1 MCYDD
6 IRHGPRLNLKLGG
19 LDMKEK
25 NTRVSVLN
33 SIRTKILLFV
43 AFSMIVALLISMFGT
58 IPRLRDN
65 MTDTTKN
72 YMTDVA
78 WAVGHGLDREIAHST
93 SEEVLAAEELDIVA
107 GDVGIEGLE
116 SSYAYIVGGDGSMLY
131 HPTADKIGQP
141 VENDAVKQLLAEIS
155 KGNRPESDVI
165 EYKFNGVMKY
175 ASYYIGENLD
185 FIVVVTVDEDEIN
198 AATNNIR
205 NQAIV
210 FAIIGLMVCLA
221 VAFVITGSMVKPI
234 SNVSKAIVK
243 MADMDFRDDGTL
255 AAVGKKKDETGVMGR
270 ALLQMR
276 HELIDVIQKIS
287 GQSNELHGASET
299 MNRSAN
305 HTAESV
311 DQVEKAINEIAQGAT
326 SQAQETQ
333 TATENVILMG
343 DMIEDTNREIDALRD
358 SANAM
363 NAAGNKAIEI
373 LAQLN
378 KCNQQTKDAI
388 EVVYEQTNTTNTS
401 AMKIKAATDVIT
413 EIAEETNLLSLNASI
428 EAARAG
434 EQGRGFA
441 VVASQ
446 IQKLAEQ
453 SNNSAQEIAVIINE
467 LISDAAK
474 SVETMENVRSVIKQ
488 QDEHVKTTED
498 SFRDVASG
506 IAQSIDG
513 IQSISAKTKQLN
525 EARIRVVDVV
535 QNLTAI
541 AEENAAGTQETSAS
555 VTEVGNT
562 MNDVAEEATHL
573 NGIATALEDSV
584 SVFKVD

>member
-1 MCYDD
+1 M
-6 IRHGPRLNLKLGG
+6 N
-19 LDMKEK
+19 EK
-25 NTRVSVLN
+25 KNQLRVGET
-33 SIRTKILLFV
+33 IKTKILLFV
-43 AFSMIVALLISMFGT
+43 AFAMVVTALICMYGT
-58 IPRLRDN
+58 IPQLRDN
-65 MTDTTKN
+65 MNETTKN
-72 YMTDVA
+72 YMIDVA

-93 SEEVLAAEELDIVA
+93 VEEVLTSEELKIVA
-107 GDVGIEGLE
+107 GDVGIEGIT
-116 SSYAYIVGGDGSMLY
+116 SSYAYVVAADSTMLF
-131 HPTADKIGQP
+131 HPTPDKIGQP
-141 VENDAVKQLLAEIS
+141 VENAAVKQLLEEIG
-155 KGNRPESDVI
+155 KGKRPESDVI
-165 EYKFNGVMKY
+165 EYEYNGAMKY

-185 FIVVVTVDEDEIN
+185 YIVVVTADEDEIN
-198 AATNNIR
+198 AETTNVR
-205 NQAIV
+205 NRAILYAV
-210 FAIIGLMVCLA
+210 IGLIVCISIA
-221 VAFVITGSMVKPI
+221 YVITGSIVKPI
-234 SNVSKAIVK
+234 TKVSDVIVK
-243 MADMDFRDDGTL
+243 MSEMDFRDDGTL
-255 AAVGKKKDETGVMGR
+255 AAISKKKDETGVMGR

-276 HELIDVIQKIS
+276 KELIGVIQKIS

-311 DQVEKAINEIAQGAT
+311 DQVEKAISEIAQGAT

-373 LAQLN
+373 LAELN
-378 KCNQQTKDAI
+378 ACNQQTKDAI

-401 AMKIKAATDVIT
+401 AMRIKAATDVIT

-474 SVETMENVRSVIKQ
+474 SVETMESVKGVIQQ
-488 QDEHVKTTED
+488 QDEYVKNTEE

-513 IQSISAKTKQLN
+513 IHSISAKTKQLN

-541 AEENAAGTQETSAS
+541 AEENAAGTEQTSAS

-584 SVFKVD
+584 KVFIVE

>member
-1 MCYDD
+1 
-6 IRHGPRLNLKLGG
+6 
-19 LDMKEK
+19 MKEQ
-25 NTRVSVLN
+25 NTRVSGLH

-43 AFSMIVALLISMFGT
+43 TFVLVVAVSICMWSSIPQLRVNINETIKYYMI
-58 IPRLRDN
+58 
-65 MTDTTKN
+65 
-72 YMTDVA
+72 DVA
-78 WAVGHGLDREIAHST
+78 GAIGLGLDREIVHS
-93 SEEVLAAEELDIVA
+93 SREEVLSPEELKVVA
-107 GDVGIEGLE
+107 ENVSIAGLP
-116 SSYAYIVGGDGSMLY
+116 SSYVYIVGADSIMLY
-131 HPTADKIGQP
+131 HPTPEKIGQP
-141 VENDAVKQLLAEIS
+141 VENAAVKQLIAEIE
-155 KGNRPESDVI
+155 KGNHPEPDVI
-165 EYKFNGVMKY
+165 EYDFKGVTKY
-175 ASYYIGENLD
+175 ASYYISENRD
-185 FIVVVTVDEDEIN
+185 FIVVVTADEDEIN
-198 AATNNIR
+198 LSTTSIR
-205 NQAIV
+205 NRALFYSV
-210 FAIIGLMVCLA
+210 IGLIVCIALA
-221 VAFVITGSMVKPI
+221 SIIIHSLVKPI
-234 SNVSKAIVK
+234 LKVSEVIVR
-243 MADMDFRDDGTL
+243 MSGMDFRDDDTL
-255 AAVGKKKDETGVMGR
+255 KEVAKKKDETGVMGR
-270 ALLQMR
+270 SLLQMR
-276 HELIDVIQKIS
+276 KELIDVIHRIS
-287 GQSNELHGASET
+287 GQSNELYGASET

-311 DQVEKAINEIAQGAT
+311 DQVEKAITEIAQGAT

-343 DMIEDTNREIDALRD
+343 DMIEETNREIEALRV
-358 SANAM
+358 SANEMNTAGGKAM
-363 NAAGNKAIEI
+363 ET

-378 KCNQQTKDAI
+378 ESNLQTKDAI
-388 EVVYEQTNTTNTS
+388 EVVYEQANTTNIS

-413 EIAEETNLLSLNASI
+413 DIAEETNLLSLNASI

-467 LISDAAK
+467 LITDAAK
-474 SVETMENVRSVIKQ
+474 AVETMENVKGVIQK
-488 QDEHVKTTED
+488 QDEYVKNTEK

-513 IQSISAKTKQLN
+513 IQSITAKTKQLN
-525 EARIRVVDVV
+525 EARVRVVDVV

-573 NGIATALEDSV
+573 NGIATELENSV
-584 SVFKVD
+584 KVFIVD

>member
-1 MCYDD
+1 MQETD
-6 IRHGPRLNLKLGG
+6 
-19 LDMKEK
+19 
-25 NTRVSVLN
+25 TRVGVLN

-43 AFSMIVALLISMFGT
+43 AFAMIVTALICMCGT

-65 MTDTTKN
+65 MTETTQN
-72 YMTDVA
+72 YMIDVA
-78 WAVGHGLDREIAHST
+78 WTVGHGLDREIAHST
-93 SEEVLAAEELDIVA
+93 REEVMTAEELDILA
-107 GDVGIEGLE
+107 GEVGIEGLD
-116 SSYAYIVGGDGSMLY
+116 SSYAYIVGADGTMLY
-131 HPTADKIGQP
+131 HPSPDKIGQP
-141 VENDAVKQLLAEIS
+141 VENDAVKQLLAEVG

-165 EYKFNGVMKY
+165 EYIYKGVMKY
-175 ASYYIGENLD
+175 ASFYIGENLD
-185 FIVVVTVDEDEIN
+185 FIVVVTADEEEID
-198 AATNNIR
+198 AGTTSVR
-205 NQAIV
+205 NKAIFFV
-210 FAIIGLMVCLA
+210 VIGVLICIVLS
-221 VAFVITGSMVKPI
+221 FFITGSLVKPI
-234 SNVSKAIVK
+234 IGVSGAIVK
-243 MADMDFRDDGTL
+243 MADMDFRDDGVL
-255 AAVGKKKDETGVMGR
+255 EAVARKKDETGLMGR
-270 ALLQMR
+270 SLLQMR
-276 HELIDVIQKIS
+276 KEMVAVIQKIS
-287 GQSNELHGASET
+287 GQSNELHDASES

-311 DQVEKAINEIAQGAT
+311 EQVEKAINEIAQGAT

-343 DMIEDTNREIDALRD
+343 DMIEETNREIDALRD
-358 SANAM
+358 SANSM

-378 KCNQQTKDAI
+378 ECNQHTKDAI

-474 SVETMENVRSVIKQ
+474 SVETMEDVKGVIKQ
-488 QDEHVKTTED
+488 QDEHVKNTED

-506 IAQSIDG
+506 IAQSING
-513 IQSISAKTKQLN
+513 IQTITAKTKQLN
-525 EARIRVVDVV
+525 EARTRVVDVV

-541 AEENAAGTQETSAS
+541 AEENAAGTEETSAS

-562 MNDVAEEATHL
+562 MNDVADEANHL

-584 SVFKVD
+584 KVFKVD

>member
-1 MCYDD
+1 
-6 IRHGPRLNLKLGG
+6 
-19 LDMKEK
+19 MKEQE
-25 NTRVSVLN
+25 NRVSVLN
-33 SIRTKILLFV
+33 SIRTRVLIFV
-43 AFSMIVALLISMFGT
+43 AMAMVVTALICMFGT

-65 MTDTTKN
+65 MTTTTKN
-72 YMTDVA
+72 YMVDVA
-78 WAVGHGLDREIAHST
+78 WTVGHGLDREIAHST
-93 SEEVLAAEELDIVA
+93 REEVMIAEELDIIA
-107 GDVGIEGLE
+107 GSVGITGLS
-116 SSYAYIVGGDGSMLY
+116 SSYAYIVGADGTMLY
-131 HPTADKIGQP
+131 HPSPDKIGQP
-141 VENDAVKQLLAEIS
+141 VENDAVKQLLSEIS

-165 EYKFNGVMKY
+165 EYLYKGVMKY
-175 ASYYIGENLD
+175 ASFYIGENLD
-185 FIVVVTVDEDEIN
+185 FIVVVTADEEEID
-198 AATNNIR
+198 ASTTTVR

-210 FAIIGLMVCLA
+210 FVVIGVLICIAI
-221 VAFVITGSMVKPI
+221 AFVITSALVKPI
-234 SNVSKAIVK
+234 VNVSGVIVK
-243 MADMDFRDDGTL
+243 MAGMDFREDAVL
-255 AAVGKKKDETGVMGR
+255 IAASKKKDETGVMAR
-270 ALLQMR
+270 SLMQLR
-276 HELIDVIQKIS
+276 NELINVIQKIS
-287 GQSNELHGASET
+287 GQSNELHGASEN

-305 HTAESV
+305 NTAESV
-311 DQVEKAINEIAQGAT
+311 EQVEKAVNEIAQGAT

-343 DMIEDTNREIDALRD
+343 DMIEHTNREIASLRD

-363 NAAGNKAIEI
+363 NVAGNKAMEI

-378 KCNQQTKDAI
+378 ECNQQTKDAI

-401 AMKIKAATDVIT
+401 AMRIKAAADVIT
-413 EIAEETNLLSLNASI
+413 DIAEETNLLSLNASI

-453 SNNSAQEIAVIINE
+453 SNSSAQEITVIINE

-474 SVETMENVRSVIKQ
+474 SVETMESVKDVIRQ
-488 QDEHVKTTED
+488 QDEYVKNTED

-513 IQSISAKTKQLN
+513 IEAITARTVQLN
-525 EARIRVVDVV
+525 DARIRVVDVV

-541 AEENAAGTQETSAS
+541 AEENAAGTEETSAS

-562 MNDVAEEATHL
+562 MNDVADEANRV
-573 NGIATALEDSV
+573 NGIATELENSV
-584 SVFKVD
+584 KIFVVD

>member
-1 MCYDD
+1 
-6 IRHGPRLNLKLGG
+6 
-19 LDMKEK
+19 MKEK
-25 NTRVSVLN
+25 NTHVNVLS
-33 SIRTKILLFV
+33 SIKTKILLFV
-43 AFSMIVALLISMFGT
+43 ACSMIVTVLICLYGT
-58 IPRLRDN
+58 IPQLRN
-65 MTDTTKN
+65 NANAINKS

-78 WAVGHGLDREIAHST
+78 WAVGHGLDREIAHS
-93 SEEVLAAEELDIVA
+93 SREEVLTAEELGVVA
-107 GDVGIEGLE
+107 GDVGIEGIT
-116 SSYAYIVGGDGSMLY
+116 SSYAYVVAADSTMLY

-155 KGNRPESDVI
+155 KGKRPESDVI
-165 EYKFNGVMKY
+165 EYLYKGVKKY

-185 FIVVVTVDEDEIN
+185 FIVVITADEAEIN
-198 AATNNIR
+198 AATNDVR
-205 NQAIV
+205 NKAIV
-210 FAIIGLMVCLA
+210 FAAIGLVVCIA
-221 VAFVITGSMVKPI
+221 IAFVITSSLVKPI
-234 SNVSKAIVK
+234 INISNSIVN
-243 MADMDFRDDGTL
+243 MSGMDFREDKTL
-255 AAVGKKKDETGVMGR
+255 VAISKKKDEIGVMGR

-276 HELIDVIQKIS
+276 KELIAIIQKIS

-311 DQVEKAINEIAQGAT
+311 DQVEKAISEIAQGAT

-343 DMIEDTNREIDALRD
+343 DMIEDTNKEIDALRD

-378 KCNQQTKDAI
+378 ACNQQTKDAI

-401 AMKIKAATDVIT
+401 AMRIKAATDVIS

-474 SVETMENVRSVIKQ
+474 SVETMESVKGVIQQ
-488 QDEHVKTTED
+488 QDEYVKNTED

-513 IQSISAKTKQLN
+513 IHSISAKTQQLN

-541 AEENAAGTQETSAS
+541 AEENAAGTEQTSAS

-562 MNDVAEEATHL
+562 MSDVADEATHL
-573 NGIATALEDSV
+573 NGIATALENSV
-584 SVFKVD
+584 SVFKMD

>member
-1 MCYDD
+1 MVV
-6 IRHGPRLNLKLGG
+6 
-19 LDMKEK
+19 
-25 NTRVSVLN
+25 T
-33 SIRTKILLFV
+33 
-43 AFSMIVALLISMFGT
+43 ALICMFGT
-58 IPRLRDN
+58 IPQLRDN
-65 MTDTTKN
+65 MTDTIKN
-72 YMTDVA
+72 YMIDVA
-78 WAVGHGLDREIAHST
+78 WTVGHGLDREIAHSNR
-93 SEEVLAAEELDIVA
+93 EEVLTAEELDIVA
-107 GDVGIEGLE
+107 GEVGITGIS
-116 SSYAYIVGGDGSMLY
+116 SSYAYIVDASGTMLY
-131 HPTADKIGQP
+131 HPTPDKIGQP
-141 VENDAVKQLLAEIS
+141 VENDAVKQLLSEIG

-165 EYKFNGVMKY
+165 VYLYKGVNKY

-185 FIVVVTVDEDEIN
+185 FIVVVTADEEEID
-198 AATNNIR
+198 AGTTNVR
-205 NQAIV
+205 NKAIF
-210 FAIIGLMVCLA
+210 FAVIGLIICIGLA
-221 VAFVITGSMVKPI
+221 FFITGSLVKPI
-234 SNVSKAIVK
+234 IDVSGVIVK
-243 MADMDFRDDGTL
+243 MADMDFRDDGVL
-255 AAVGKKKDETGVMGR
+255 KAIAGKKDETGVMGR

-276 HELIDVIQKIS
+276 KELIGVIHKIS
-287 GQSNELHGASET
+287 GQSNELHGASEN

-311 DQVEKAINEIAQGAT
+311 EQVEKAVNEIAQGAT

-343 DMIEDTNREIDALRD
+343 DMIEETNHEIDALRN
-358 SANAM
+358 SANVM

-378 KCNQQTKDAI
+378 ECNLQTKDAI
-388 EVVYEQTNTTNTS
+388 EAVYEQTNTTNIS
-401 AMKIKAATDVIT
+401 AMRIKAATDVIT

-474 SVETMENVRSVIKQ
+474 SVETMENVKGVIKQ
-488 QDEHVKTTED
+488 QDEYVKNTED
-498 SFRDVASG
+498 SFKDVASG
-506 IAQSIDG
+506 IAQSING
-513 IQSISAKTKQLN
+513 IQTLSAATKQLN
-525 EARIRVVDVV
+525 EARVRVVDVV

-541 AEENAAGTQETSAS
+541 AEENAAGTEETSAS

-562 MNDVAEEATHL
+562 MNDVADEANHL
-573 NGIATALEDSV
+573 NGIAIALEDSV
-584 SVFKVD
+584 SVFKLD

>member
-1 MCYDD
+1 
-6 IRHGPRLNLKLGG
+6 
-19 LDMKEK
+19 MKDK
-25 NTRVSVLN
+25 NTQVSVLN

-43 AFSMIVALLISMFGT
+43 TFAMVVTALICMFGT
-58 IPRLRDN
+58 IPQLRDN
-65 MTDTTKN
+65 MNTNTKN

-78 WAVGHGLDREIAHST
+78 WAVGHGLDREIAYSS
-93 SEEVLAAEELDIVA
+93 SEEILTAEELDIVA
-107 GDVGIEGLE
+107 GEVGIKGID
-116 SSYAYIVGGDGSMLY
+116 SSYAYIVAADSTMLY
-131 HPTADKIGQP
+131 HPTPDKIGQP
-141 VENDAVKQLLAEIS
+141 VENEAVKQLLAEIE
-155 KGNRPESDVI
+155 KGKRPESDVI
-165 EYKFNGVMKY
+165 EYLYNGVMKY
-175 ASYYIGENLD
+175 ASFYIGENLD
-185 FIVVVTVDEDEIN
+185 FIVVVTADEAEIN
-198 AATNNIR
+198 EATTNVR

-210 FAIIGLMVCLA
+210 FAVVGLLVCLA
-221 VAFVITGSMVKPI
+221 IAFVISGSMVNPI
-234 SNVSKAIVK
+234 IRVSEVIVK

-255 AAVGKKKDETGVMGR
+255 KAIGKKKDETGVMGR
-270 ALLQMR
+270 ALVQMR
-276 HELIDVIQKIS
+276 KELIGVIQKIS
-287 GQSNELHGASET
+287 GQSNELHGASEN

-311 DQVEKAINEIAQGAT
+311 DQVEKAISEIAQGAT

-343 DMIEDTNREIDALRD
+343 DMIEDTNREIDTLRD

-363 NAAGNKAIEI
+363 NTAGNKALEI

-378 KCNQQTKDAI
+378 ACNQQTKDAI
-388 EVVYEQTNTTNTS
+388 QVVYEQTNTTNTS
-401 AMKIKAATDVIT
+401 AMKIKAATDVISD
-413 EIAEETNLLSLNASI
+413 IAEETNLLSLNASI

-467 LISDAAK
+467 LIADAAK
-474 SVETMENVRSVIKQ
+474 SVETMENVKTVINQ
-488 QDEHVKTTED
+488 QDEYVKNTEA
-498 SFRDVASG
+498 SFHDVASG
-506 IAQSIDG
+506 IAQSIEG
-513 IQSISAKTKQLN
+513 IESITARTKQLN

-541 AEENAAGTQETSAS
+541 AEENAAGTEETSAS

-562 MNDVAEEATHL
+562 MADVADEATHL

-584 SVFKVD
+584 RVFKVN